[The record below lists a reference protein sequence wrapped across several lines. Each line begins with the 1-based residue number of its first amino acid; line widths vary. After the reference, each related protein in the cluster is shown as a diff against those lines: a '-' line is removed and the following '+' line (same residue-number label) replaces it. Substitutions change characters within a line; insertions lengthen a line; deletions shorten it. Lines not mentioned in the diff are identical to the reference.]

1 MSAVRSVAVVGAGC
15 AGTAAAVALAQGGVS
30 VDLFDAK
37 PALTALGS
45 GITVQGNA
53 CRVFDSLG
61 VWDTVKAR
69 SYSFDETAIR
79 APDPDATVVAVIP
92 DARTGGPDYP
102 AVIGMYRP
110 DLAQIMVDRATEV
123 GVRTHWGAKIENLS
137 QDSDGVDLVWDAG
150 AGLQRRRFDLVI
162 GADGLHST
170 VRALIGIDVQ
180 PRRTGM
186 GIWRAFVDRPA
197 DVVRTDLTYGG
208 SCYIAGYC
216 PTGEDT
222 AYAYLVE
229 DSRDRADLTDDE
241 QVEIMR
247 KLAADYHGPWDTI
260 REGLSSSSRV
270 NYTWFTTHLIDGP
283 WNRGRVVVIGD
294 AAHTCP
300 PTVAQGAAMA
310 LEDGAVLAELLLD
323 RDAVDD
329 ALWSAFSARRL
340 ERARTVI
347 DASVQLGDWLLQH
360 VRDADVPGLMRR
372 VTAVVSQ
379 PA

>member
-1 MSAVRSVAVVGAGC
+1 MSAVRSVGIVGAGC
-15 AGTAAAVALAQGGVS
+15 AGTAAAIALARGGVS

-45 GITVQGNA
+45 GITIQGNA
-53 CRVFDSLG
+53 CRVLAALG
-61 VWDTVKAR
+61 VWETVQAR
-69 SYSFDETAIR
+69 SYAFDETALR
-79 APDPDATVVAVIP
+79 APDPEATVVAVIP
-92 DARTGGPDYP
+92 DARTGGPDFP

-110 DLAQIMVDRATEV
+110 DLAQILVDRATEV
-123 GVRTHWGAKIENLS
+123 GVTTHWGAKIENLT
-137 QDSDGVDLVWDAG
+137 QDADGVDLVWDAG
-150 AGLQRRRFDLVI
+150 AGLERKRFDLVV

-170 VRALIGIDVQ
+170 VRALIGIDVA

-229 DSRDRADLTDDE
+229 DAQDRTGLSNEE
-241 QVEIMR
+241 QVEVMR
-247 KLAADYHGPWDTI
+247 ALAASYHGPWDTI
-260 REGLSSSSRV
+260 RDGLSSKSRV
-270 NYTWFTTHLIDGP
+270 NYTWFTTHLIEGP

-310 LEDGAVLAELLLD
+310 LEDGAVLAEMLLD
-323 RDAVDD
+323 HDGLDD
-329 ALWSAFSARRL
+329 DLWSAFLSRRL
-340 ERARTVI
+340 ARARTVI
-347 DASVQLGDWLLQH
+347 DASVQLGDWMLQH
-360 VRDADVPGLMRR
+360 DRDADVPGLMRR